1 MHVIQQKCP
10 FLLPNA
16 HIARSNAPVNEV
28 AVQILTEQTAQTHTH
43 THTHTHKKNEKVKK
57 RTDRNVGRNAEVTH
71 RIEATAGKFRYAI
84 AVSTHTHTHTHTHTL
99 NGIWTES
106 SRRIHN

>member
-43 THTHTHKKNEKVKK
+43 THTQKERESKKENRSECWPQ
-57 RTDRNVGRNAEVTH
+57 RRGDTSDRSNCGKISIRN
-71 RIEATAGKFRYAI
+71 RRLDP
-84 AVSTHTHTHTHTHTL
+84 HTHTHTHTL